1 MSSLIDI
8 TAVVAQA
15 SKPQAGLG
23 PFTMVGMMFFMFGFI
38 YFFSI
43 RPQKQKEKKHQE
55 EVSKLKKGD
64 AIMLE
69 SGIYGEIFS
78 VEADSMHIKIA
89 DKTVIKVHPRGVR
102 VIIDSGSATATK
114 EEV

>member
-8 TAVVAQA
+8 TTVIAQA
-15 SKPQAGLG
+15 TKPQAGLG
-23 PFTMVGMMFFMFGFI
+23 PFTMVGMMIFMFGFI

-64 AIMLE
+64 SVMLE

-78 VEADSMHIKIA
+78 VETDSMHVKIA
-89 DKTVIKVHPRGVR
+89 DKTIIKVHPRGVR
-102 VIIDSGSATATK
+102 VILGSDSAAATK